1 MNAYTFDA
9 CGSDGNVY
17 GVRLLLTEEEF
28 DQLQRVGLVPHN
40 AQQIVSMQDAADTL
54 VAMFE
59 RQAPGVVVQ

>member
-9 CGSDGNVY
+9 RGADGHTY
-17 GVRLLLTEEEF
+17 G
-28 DQLQRVGLVPHN
+28 VGLVPHD

-54 VAMFE
+54 VAYFE

>member
-9 CGSDGNVY
+9 KGTDGHTY